1 MRKGFNFMMVL
12 QVIKAMFGYLQFSI
26 CSLYFEQT
34 KSDTL
39 KSFSVTTNQ
48 DYPQQKYLPQKYP
61 GKIYNKNLKGGDIL
75 FNVVTRFGKC

>member
-1 MRKGFNFMMVL
+1 MMVL
-12 QVIKAMFGYLQFSI
+12 WVIKAMFGYLQFSI

-48 DYPQQKYLPQKYP
+48 DYPQWKYLPQK
-61 GKIYNKNLKGGDIL
+61 IL
-75 FNVVTRFGKC
+75 EKCITKS